1 MNEKEA
7 VQSAISHLYGSAQEI
22 RNSMGVV
29 RNGEA
34 LTELTQALLL
44 VDGSTRQCRIAL
56 ADLDD
61 HYESDGYTIEP
72 HE

>member
-1 MNEKEA
+1 
-7 VQSAISHLYGSAQEI
+7 
-22 RNSMGVV
+22 
-29 RNGEA
+29 
-34 LTELTQALLL
+34 